1 MYFANL
7 KEIQEAAV
15 KAADRE
21 GVPFYIIY
29 NPTRQEKKYTALTSI
44 SFGLPKG
51 FLIEEKIEP
60 CESRFEIE
68 PPEKVSTN
76 GF

>member
-1 MYFANL
+1 MYFGDF
-7 KEIQEAAV
+7 KEIQQAAIR
-15 KAADRE
+15 AADRE
-21 GVPFYIIY
+21 GVPFYIIC
-29 NPTRQEKKYTALTSI
+29 NPTKREKKYTALTSI

-51 FLIEEKIEP
+51 FFIEEKIEP
-60 CESRFEIE
+60 RERRYEIE

>member
-1 MYFANL
+1 MYFADL
-7 KEIQEAAV
+7 KEIQEAATR
-15 KAADRE
+15 AADRA
-21 GVPFYIIY
+21 GVPFYIIC
-29 NPTRQEKKYTALTSI
+29 NPTRKGKKYTALTSI

-51 FLIEEKIEP
+51 FFIEEKIDPQER
-60 CESRFEIE
+60 RFEIE